1 MLIEAAGQS
10 ISLAGSSSL
19 DLTILF
25 TIYSAFCCAQLFACF
40 KIFLFRSNYA
50 ITVANKVLS
59 SSTFFL
65 YSLQVLSSNA

>member
-25 TIYSAFCCAQLFACF
+25 AIYSAFCRARLFACF
-40 KIFLFRSNYA
+40 KIFLFCSNCA
-50 ITVANKVLS
+50 ITVTNKVLS
-59 SSTFFL
+59 SSTFFS
-65 YSLQVLSSNA
+65 YSLRVLSNDA

>member
-25 TIYSAFCCAQLFACF
+25 AIHSAFCRAQLFAYF
-40 KIFLFRSNYA
+40 RIFLFLSNRA

-59 SSTFFL
+59 SFTFFS